1 MTLPLPFAV
10 KPGKPGCPSLPVE
23 LYAIPS
29 SQGTGL
35 EPVSI
40 DLVPS
45 LHVAGLP
52 PGAEKNLSEI
62 SIEDARFIRKAGFDV
77 IPKEY
82 RKG

>member
-10 KPGKPGCPSLPVE
+10 KPGKPGSPSLAVE

-62 SIEDARFIRKAGFDV
+62 SIEDATFIRKAGFDV